1 MMFVRALCVSGLV
14 AALVATS
21 AIGSNYSANPPPASV
36 ERAQHGHRMVGLP
49 KELKIMWRKEEHT
62 RLKAMP
68 KEERRG
74 WLRRQ
79 WQAMSESQQHRKVAE
94 LQAKWNALPQNVRQA
109 LLEKKR
115 EKREARRMEKTEGG
129 KGGEASP
136 HPH

>member
-1 MMFVRALCVSGLV
+1 MMFVRALCVSGLF

-21 AIGSNYSANPPPASV
+21 AAGADYSAGRAPAAI
-36 ERAQHGHRMVGLP
+36 ETAQHGHRMAGLP
-49 KELKIMWRKEEHT
+49 RELKIMWHKEEHT

-79 WQAMSESQQHRKVAE
+79 WQTMTETQRHRKIAE
-94 LQAKWNALPQNVRQA
+94 LQAKWNALPENVRQA

-115 EKREARRMEKTEGG
+115 EKREARRMGRTEGA
-129 KGGEASP
+129 KGEEASP
-136 HPH
+136 HIH

>member
-1 MMFVRALCVSGLV
+1 MFVRALCVSALF
-14 AALVATS
+14 AALAATS
-21 AIGSNYSANPPPASV
+21 ATAGGDYSAGRPPASI
-36 ERAQHGHRMVGLP
+36 ERAQHGHRMAGLP
-49 KELKIMWRKEEHT
+49 RELKIMWRKEEHT

-68 KEERRG
+68 KEERKG

-79 WQAMSESQQHRKVAE
+79 WQTMSDSQRHRKIAE

-115 EKREARRMEKTEGG
+115 EKREAWRMGRTEGA
-129 KGGEASP
+129 KGEEASP